1 MSLLSTVQPIAAK
14 DNSILEKRIEDIDG
28 QVKRLL
34 DLYQLGNDDIASDL
48 LERIEKLNKEKN
60 SLADELKVVEVPEI
74 TVAEAEDLLIN
85 ASEILDH
92 GELKQK
98 RELLHSL
105 IKKIIID
112 GEDIIIHWAFV

>member
-1 MSLLSTVQPIAAK
+1 MFETSTK
-14 DNSILEKRIEDIDG
+14 T
-28 QVKRLL
+28 
-34 DLYQLGNDDIASDL
+34 
-48 LERIEKLNKEKN
+48 NKKPLPP
-60 SLADELKVVEVPEI
+60 SLKVVEVPEI

>member
-1 MSLLSTVQPIAAK
+1 MSV
-14 DNSILEKRIEDIDG
+14 
-28 QVKRLL
+28 
-34 DLYQLGNDDIASDL
+34 Y
-48 LERIEKLNKEKN
+48 
-60 SLADELKVVEVPEI
+60 EI